1 MKKMNVWL
9 STLGFLLVSSAAS
22 ATQWQINNSESQINF
37 ISTKKVNIAEVHQ
50 FDKIAAA
57 KPKEQTNQA
66 AVKTTRKQ
74 NGTQRKKPAAS
85 TELIKKM
92 PELKVVPAPKLRNRK

>member
-1 MKKMNVWL
+1 MTVVAESTGKTAQIVVEPK
-9 STLGFLLVSSAAS
+9 STLSSKS
-22 ATQWQINNSESQINF
+22 KN
-37 ISTKKVNIAEVHQ
+37 KK
-50 FDKIAAA
+50 AAA
-57 KPKEQTNQA
+57 KPKEQTNKA

-92 PELKVVPAPKLRNRK
+92 PELKVIPGPKLRNRK